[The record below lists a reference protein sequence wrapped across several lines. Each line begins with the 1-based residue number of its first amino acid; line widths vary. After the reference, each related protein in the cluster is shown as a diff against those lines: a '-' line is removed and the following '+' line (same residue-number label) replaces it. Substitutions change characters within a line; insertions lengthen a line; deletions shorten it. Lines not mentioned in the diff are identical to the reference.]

1 MRSPNLARVPVGAH
15 LRVWATLWLGAFS
28 ACGHTGRPPESYP
41 ASPQADQEGE
51 SAPAP
56 ASMSAELA
64 TEADLP
70 MSESAPAAAP
80 TSLTRARQEA
90 GTVGGAPPARRP
102 PRHLAA
108 VAPEGRRGSLAGS
121 SGGTVQV
128 AAAEGRQPVLIF
140 TAELTMAT
148 FEVAMM
154 PAKLDELARELGGFV
169 AQQTNASMTM
179 RVPVARFREAITRIE
194 KLGDIVQRNINAEDV
209 SQEYFDLE
217 VRIRSARAVRER
229 LEGLLARAVKVEDA
243 ISVERELDRV
253 VGEIERLEGRL
264 KYLQDRAQY
273 STIKVGFAAQPHE
286 VVGKETFK
294 LPFPWLDQLGLR
306 RLLELDR

>member
-1 MRSPNLARVPVGAH
+1 M
-15 LRVWATLWLGAFS
+15 TLWLGVFS
-28 ACGHTGRPPESYP
+28 ACGHTGRPAESYP
-41 ASPQADQEGE
+41 ASSQTDQEAE
-51 SAPAP
+51 PEPAP

-64 TEADLP
+64 TEAALP
-70 MSESAPAAAP
+70 MSESASRAAPAP

-90 GTVGGAPPARRP
+90 GTVGGAPLARRP
-102 PRHLAA
+102 PPRLAA
-108 VAPEGRRGSLAGS
+108 VVPDGRRGSLAGS
-121 SGGTVQV
+121 SGGAVQV
-128 AAAEGRQPVLIF
+128 VGAEARQPVLIF

-148 FEVAMM
+148 FEVATM
-154 PAKLDELARELGGFV
+154 PGKLDELARELGGFV

-179 RVPVARFREAITRIE
+179 RVPVARFREAITRVE

>member
-1 MRSPNLARVPVGAH
+1 MSPERATGAAVPLSESEVRVA
-15 LRVWATLWLGAFS
+15 
-28 ACGHTGRPPESYP
+28 
-41 ASPQADQEGE
+41 
-51 SAPAP
+51 SAPA
-56 ASMSAELA
+56 SATAGRRESRGVLA
-64 TEADLP
+64 LGKRPPPRLA
-70 MSESAPAAAP
+70 AAAP
-80 TSLTRARQEA
+80 E
-90 GTVGGAPPARRP
+90 ARR
-102 PRHLAA
+102 
-108 VAPEGRRGSLAGS
+108 GTLAGS
-121 SGGTVQV
+121 SGGAVQ
-128 AAAEGRQPVLIF
+128 ASLAEAREPVLIF

-148 FEVAMM
+148 FDLA
-154 PAKLDELARELGGFV
+154 PLPGKLDELARELGGFV

-179 RVPVARFREAITRIE
+179 RVPVARFREAVSRIE
-194 KLGDIVQRNINAEDV
+194 KLGDVVQRNINAEDV

-273 STIKVGFAAQPHE
+273 STIKVAFAAHPHE
-286 VVGKETFK
+286 VVGKDTFK